1 MKVDKLSGSRNLL
14 LGAFLLAL
22 SCLHSAAQTPTAQSA
37 ALQTRDIPARITSAV
52 DETKRVSLPGNVHPL
67 ARAEFDRGVAP
78 AELPMQ
84 RLLLVLKRSTE
95 QQTALS
101 QLMAEQYNP
110 ASPSYH
116 KWLTPE
122 QFGQQFGPADADIQ
136 TITAWLQAHGFQV
149 ANVAKGRSVAE
160 FSGGVAHVMEAFHT
174 DIHKCVINGEEH
186 WPNSSDPQIP
196 SALVP
201 V

>member
-101 QLMAEQYNP
+101 QLMAEQYNT
-110 ASPSYH
+110 ASPSFH
-116 KWLTPE
+116 QWLTPE

-136 TITAWLQAHGFQV
+136 AVTSWLQTHGFQV
-149 ANVAKGRSVAE
+149 AKVSKGKVTIE
-160 FSGGVAHVMEAFHT
+160 FSGTAGQVQEAFRT
-174 DIHKCVINGEEH
+174 EIHKYAVNGET
-186 WPNSSDPQIP
+186 P
-196 SALVP
+196 
-201 V
+201 